1 MKLKLWKMVVS
12 EKDWYFDF
20 WDIGQFQMPIRPKE
34 YCRKQCT
41 WWFSEPFRPTFL
53 MHNSLCA
60 LFTVSDI
67 WAEVNIHKNGENCGK
82 PQNEGKIRI
91 FILSSARSK
100 MLVQPTYFFVF
111 SFLVPK
117 QYLRIIGCMC
127 TCYCRAELGRN
138 WSLKKKKKGRKNRDF
153 FTFLKICPFSRG
165 CISARNDF

>member
-1 MKLKLWKMVVS
+1 MADS
-12 EKDWYFDF
+12 ETTFEIQVNF
-20 WDIGQFQMPIRPKE
+20 RCQFGPRNTTENNVLDGFQIH
-34 YCRKQCT
+34 
-41 WWFSEPFRPTFL
+41 FSPLFS

-67 WAEVNIHKNGENCGK
+67 WAEVNTHKNGENCGK
-82 PQNEGKIRI
+82 PQNEDKIRI

-117 QYLRIIGCMC
+117 QYLRIIGCIC

-138 WSLKKKKKGRKNRDF
+138 WSLKKNKNEKM
-153 FTFLKICPFSRG
+153 T
-165 CISARNDF
+165 